1 MQCKAY
7 HNDQD
12 RYLLGWVHKWS
23 SHVLTF
29 FSANCGTISEVQ
41 LYTKL
46 ELGQSLIT
54 SPLTPP
60 PTLATSSLPASEG
73 APSRSQCAQ
82 MSRKPEWQNE
92 FQTIIDIIC
101 TTSDSTPL
109 SSITWMVSLNVVFLT
124 TSTTASILAFLAL
137 LAGSFL
143 RLRVG
148 LCKIYCNFSKNHL
161 QKIIIFVNCRDGD
174 DLGME
179 MMKIPWRLQL
189 QRRRLPP
196 SCLRDCG
203 IDQLPCVFLF
213 ILIMKTFLCVKSWRW
228 RRIAPSLRRL
238 PWPCQRRSNGR
249 GLQNRPGRG
258 RWRKGD

>member
-1 MQCKAY
+1 MVESCVDIFLRKLW
-7 HNDQD
+7 HNI
-12 RYLLGWVHKWS
+12 GS
-23 SHVLTF
+23 SIIYKTRVRTITDH
-29 FSANCGTISEVQ
+29 FSSDSSSNFGDIFLACEWRRSLEV
-41 LYTKL
+41 TM
-46 ELGQSLIT
+46 
-54 SPLTPP
+54 
-60 PTLATSSLPASEG
+60 
-73 APSRSQCAQ
+73 RS
-82 MSRKPEWQNE
+82 NE
-92 FQTIIDIIC
+92 QKTWIDGVRGNSQTVIDIIC

-109 SSITWMVSLNVVFLT
+109 SSRSWMVSLNVVFLT

-161 QKIIIFVNCRDGD
+161 QKIIIFVNCHDGD

-213 ILIMKTFLCVKSWRW
+213 ILIMKTFLCVKSYKGCWRW